1 MSSPAQPPSI
11 RTQGCEDFRLS
22 WPTLILCNML
32 HILDGSFSLSVLV
45 SVLTMNA
52 VLWKRL
58 GLLDMRS

>member
-1 MSSPAQPPSI
+1 LAYP
-11 RTQGCEDFRLS
+11 D
-22 WPTLILCNML
+22 TLQ
-32 HILDGSFSLSVLV
+32 HAAYILDGSFSLSVLV